1 MDKITEYIK
10 NHYDSS
16 NTSSVG
22 EMYEKTGVAEI
33 VLKFINAVALEHII
47 QYAKKDFRELSDEE
61 EGKFLENIQE
71 IIDTNMK
78 MGALTTIVDEVE
90 NIVSWIE
97 TDVYDFIGE
106 LDIIPDYNIS
116 QPQVSDYISR
126 PQVPDDDLD
135 DVWNTEPEEPKEKST
150 PIKWDKNDW

>member
-16 NTSSVG
+16 NTSSIG

-33 VLKFINAVALEHII
+33 VLKFINAVALEHTI

-71 IIDTNMK
+71 IIDTNME

-106 LDIIPDYNIS
+106 LDEPEPEPDSEWIPPEYR
-116 QPQVSDYISR
+116 Q
-126 PQVPDDDLD
+126 PDDELD
-135 DVWNTEPEEPKEKST
+135 DVWKTETEEPKEKST
-150 PIKWDKNDW
+150 PIKWDENDW